1 MQLKSNIEQGLLVK
15 PETASAQQKAESR
28 KVNEEV
34 KKPEKEVNEERK
46 EEQGHNGHKD
56 KVKTQRQPV
65 RFYGSVELSPTR
77 MKRDIEKIADEVTQH
92 LAALAGAQVEITLEI
107 RADVPQGVPDS
118 AVRTVTE
125 NCRTLKF
132 KTHGFDQ

>member
-1 MQLKSNIEQGLLVK
+1 
-15 PETASAQQKAESR
+15 
-28 KVNEEV
+28 
-34 KKPEKEVNEERK
+34 
-46 EEQGHNGHKD
+46 
-56 KVKTQRQPV
+56 
-65 RFYGSVELSPTR
+65 